1 MAPLRG
7 ARSKNDDPRTGVG
20 AKRITNTRHHRKEPP
35 MQSIYD
41 LKTRENMIIYH
52 SLKERFDY
60 RMSGRQD
67 FILITAKIL
76 KEKIRDYDC
85 LIIPESS
92 NNFLEEIVKA
102 TDKKYIII
110 HKTSINH
117 IIQNIDTLGL
127 QKKEKQCHLEK
138 IASMDGVFKVKLLKA
153 NQRRKY
159 TNLIFEQQT
168 APPNSIIVDDSLFSG
183 TTMESL
189 KYATGC
195 NDYIAIF
202 SK

>member
-7 ARSKNDDPRTGVG
+7 ARSKNDKPRAGVG
-20 AKRITNTRHHRKEPP
+20 AKRTTNTRHHSKDTP

-41 LKTRENMIIYH
+41 LKTRENMIMYH

-60 RMSGRQD
+60 RMNNRQD
-67 FILITAKIL
+67 FILTTAKIL

-92 NNFLEEIVKA
+92 NNFLEEIVK
-102 TDKKYIII
+102 TTNKKYIII
-110 HKTSINH
+110 RKASINH
-117 IIQNIDTLGL
+117 IIQHIDTLGL
-127 QKKEKQCHLEK
+127 QKKEKQCHLER
-138 IASMDGVFKVKLLKA
+138 IALMDGVFKVKLLTA
-153 NQRRKY
+153 TQRRKY
-159 TNLIFEQQT
+159 THLIFEQQSV
-168 APPNSIIVDDSLFSG
+168 PPNSIIVDDSLFSG

-195 NDYIAIF
+195 KDYITIF